1 MFLDLWQGVETF
13 WYYLL
18 NFLFYKFLFCYLI
31 DCIYIYIYI
40 FVRYFFVAQVYTY
53 SIRQN
58 FPREYTRNCLKKA
71 HTTIYLVDSSSGRVF
86 RSPIFTSSKHD
97 EDKFIYSGWIR
108 FVKANSLR
116 FKDKVVLNA
125 KHGNNVL
132 DVHIIRGSQS
142 S

>member
-1 MFLDLWQGVETF
+1 MDPSLRSH
-13 WYYLL
+13 LL
-18 NFLFYKFLFCYLI
+18 RKVPITYQWEI
-31 DCIYIYIYI
+31 H
-40 FVRYFFVAQVYTY
+40 VSRSVARGGNVL
-53 SIRQN
+53 N

>member
-1 MFLDLWQGVETF
+1 MDPSLSGRSMFLDLWQGVETF
-13 WYYLL
+13 W
-18 NFLFYKFLFCYLI
+18 
-31 DCIYIYIYI
+31 
-40 FVRYFFVAQVYTY
+40 
-53 SIRQN
+53 
-58 FPREYTRNCLKKA
+58 EYTRNCLKKA